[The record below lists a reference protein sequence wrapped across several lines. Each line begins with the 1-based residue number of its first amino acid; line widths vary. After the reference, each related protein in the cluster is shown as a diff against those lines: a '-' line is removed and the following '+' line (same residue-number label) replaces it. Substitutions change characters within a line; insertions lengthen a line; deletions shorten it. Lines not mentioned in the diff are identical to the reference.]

1 MAKNK
6 SFMALKIA
14 YVLVLLS
21 RPLLMIYSRFKIDG
35 FIENNLME
43 EMNVLLRK
51 YNPVFDVLI
60 NVFLVVTIAF
70 LIYDLFLVFS
80 KHMYSGLTRFILYS
94 NVILVL
100 TMLFLIMVV
109 PETVV
114 NLPTIFD
121 FCYWNILLLPVMAVL
136 KIIVD
141 KKKN

>member
-121 FCYWNILLLPVMAVL
+121 FCYWNILFLPVMAVL